1 MNPVSRPEDCAG
13 APGTIRLGNK
23 TYLVSAASDEGM
35 MIVLRYLRRH
45 IPTPL
50 DMYDKVSSH
59 PVWSRLPAET
69 QARIAGEAADKAM
82 AGDRDASPEV
92 YADLLMQAPHCR
104 FLAWVLLQEH
114 AQGLQLADLD
124 PLITEDTAPVV
135 FLQLQRESG
144 MEGMGKRLSQSGSPA
159 APTDG
164 SSTDSSSESRS
175 AGTPSA

>member
-1 MNPVSRPEDCAG
+1 
-13 APGTIRLGNK
+13 
-23 TYLVSAASDEGM
+23 

-114 AQGLQLADLD
+114 AQGLQLTDLD
-124 PLITEDTAPVV
+124 QLITEDTAPVV

-144 MEGMGKRLSQSGSPA
+144 MERLGKSLSRSGSPSDQSA
-159 APTDG
+159 G
-164 SSTDSSSESRS
+164 SFTASSSESPS
-175 AGTPSA
+175 AGIPSA